1 MIKQFMPIL
10 ANSAAFE
17 KFVRLLE
24 HTNGERADLLRVLTY
39 HRVDVPE
46 EHSWLD
52 PGLISAT
59 PDTFQAQMK
68 YVAANYEPVSAPD
81 VVNAFETRDPHA
93 LPARAV
99 LVTFDDAYTDFEQ
112 NAWPVLNQYQI
123 PATVFVPTAFPNHP
137 ERLFWWDRLYH
148 ALRATS
154 VGELN
159 SPLGCFPLSTISERR
174 GAYKALKNHFKTLPH
189 AKTITEVDRICRDLD
204 ILPEPN
210 IVLDWESL
218 RRLASEGV
226 TLGAHTQ
233 NHPIMNCITLE
244 ELQSEVIGS
253 LQDLTRELG
262 FAPQTFAYPSGIHNE
277 AAVSVVERAG
287 FKLAF
292 TTRRGINEI
301 GRADRLRLQRIN
313 VGAQT
318 TLAVLRA
325 QLLSWSLPV
334 YSWGNRLFG

>member
-1 MIKQFMPIL
+1 MIKHFVPIL
-10 ANSAAFE
+10 ARSSAFE
-17 KFVRLLE
+17 RFVRLLE
-24 HTNGERADLLRVLTY
+24 HTGAERGGLLRVLTY
-39 HRVDVPE
+39 HRVDEPVAHP
-46 EHSWLD
+46 WLD

-59 PDTFQAQMK
+59 PDMFQAQMK
-68 YVAANYEPVSAPD
+68 YVAANYEPVSALD
-81 VVNAFETRDPHA
+81 VVNAFETRDLHA

-99 LVTFDDAYTDFEQ
+99 LVTFDDAYSDFEQ
-112 NAWPVLNQYQI
+112 NAWPVLQQYQI

-148 ALRATS
+148 ALHATS

-159 SPLGCFPLSTISERR
+159 SPLGCFQLSAVSERR
-174 GAYKALKNHFKTLPH
+174 RAYKALKNHFKTVPH
-189 AKTITEVDRICRDLD
+189 DKTIAEVDRICRDLGIPPD
-204 ILPEPN
+204 VN
-210 IVLDWESL
+210 IVLDWDSL
-218 RRLASEGV
+218 RRLAAEGV

-233 NHPIMNCITLE
+233 NHPIMNCITLD
-244 ELQSEVIGS
+244 ELQREVMGS

-262 FAPQTFAYPSGIHNE
+262 FVPQTFAYPSGIHND

-325 QLLSWSLPV
+325 QLLSWSVPV
-334 YSWGNRLFG
+334 YSWGNRFFG